1 MCPPDP
7 VQELL
12 AGLERGGRM
21 ARHRRRKRK
30 NPKAARAMKIAARL
44 LRTGKARTRS
54 SALRKAWKMV
64 K

>member
-1 MCPPDP
+1 
-7 VQELL
+7 
-12 AGLERGGRM
+12 M

-30 NPKAARAMKIAARL
+30 NTKAARAMKIAARL